1 MRYFYIFSYFF
12 SFSGFHSSLKFMHVS
27 QSGLLLLFLTFFPST
42 LWRCICFD
50 CTSALLLRITLKIG
64 KQNWTK
70 PKTNFWQHWSR
81 KYLHFQRSIDHQL
94 YLIFPHII
102 FTISYKDKLF
112 KTLFCW
118 TLGQLISLHFIL
130 SQQSSK
136 SHFKITVHAAMSDW
150 LKLFFNVTY
159 FN

>member
-70 PKTNFWQHWSR
+70 PKTNFWQLWSR
-81 KYLHFQRSIDHQL
+81 KYLHFQRSIFLFFIFYFIDHQL

-102 FTISYKDKLF
+102 FTISYKIKLF
-112 KTLFCW
+112 KKFFFAGILVSWSAF
-118 TLGQLISLHFIL
+118 IS
-130 SQQSSK
+130 S
-136 SHFKITVHAAMSDW
+136 
-150 LKLFFNVTY
+150 
-159 FN
+159 